1 MAFLLLLF
9 SSLNFSAEKID
20 AEKKGS
26 SCFAYI
32 GTIRKKGPC
41 LFSGTIFLFCL
52 LGNKGKG
59 EYKKGRGENKPALF
73 PTSRILFAANR
84 HHNQKQVCSFLET
97 NKKGGRVRS
106 QTWGQVIVPLFPLV
120 DLAISLFCTLSRSGL
135 SLTVPSS
142 SFLVTDRGLC
152 FKSRGGKGGRRKQT
166 SWYRIHQKESAIH
179 QVFC

>member
-9 SSLNFSAEKID
+9 SRLNFSAEKRNV
-20 AEKKGS
+20 EKKGI
-26 SCFAYI
+26 SCFAHI

-41 LFSGTIFLFCL
+41 LFSGIIFLFCL

-59 EYKKGRGENKPALF
+59 ENKKGRGENKPALF
-73 PTSRILFAANR
+73 LTSRILFSANR

-97 NKKGGRVRS
+97 KKGGRVRS
-106 QTWGQVIVPLFPLV
+106 QTWGQVIVPFPLE
-120 DLAISLFCTLSRSGL
+120 DLAISLFCPLSRSGL

-142 SFLVTDRGLC
+142 SFPVTDRGLC

-166 SWYRIHQKESAIH
+166 SWYRIHQEESVIH
-179 QVFC
+179 QCFC